1 MTRFKKLF
9 RGQET
14 TYFKKDVR
22 GQETTY
28 FKKDVR
34 GQQPAIK
41 KLIFIY
47 KNHYWNYKI

>member
-47 KNHYWNYKI
+47 KNHY